1 LTNIRHTLQT
11 AACQLAALPDSAPD
25 LEAEILLASALDK
38 PRSHLHAW
46 PDKELTPE
54 ENSAFQALLT
64 RRLNGEPIA
73 YILGHREFW
82 SLQLQV
88 TPDTL
93 IPRPETE
100 LLVEKTL
107 ELIPED
113 QPFHIA
119 DLGTGSGAIAA
130 AIASERPN
138 CHIVATDCSAATL
151 AIAQTNFRRLG
162 LTHISCR
169 QGEWYAAL
177 TPDMSFDIILSNPP
191 YIPSGD
197 PHLGRGDLLRE
208 PQHALASGA
217 DGLDAIRHIISTAHQ
232 HLKNKGWLILEHGF
246 DQGMKVRSLLE
257 ENGYDNVVTHIDLAG
272 LERLSIGRLNTV

>member
-1 LTNIRHTLQT
+1 LSSIRHTLQT
-11 AACQLAALPDSAPD
+11 ASHQLAALHDGTPD

-46 PDKELTPE
+46 PDKALTSE
-54 ENSAFQALLT
+54 QDSSFQALIK

-100 LLVEKTL
+100 LLVEKAL

-138 CHIVATDCSAATL
+138 CHIVATDCSAAAL
-151 AIAQTNFRRLG
+151 AVAQANFKHLG
-162 LTHISCR
+162 FSNISCR
-169 QGEWYAAL
+169 QGEWYSAL
-177 TPDMSFDIILSNPP
+177 TSDMSFDIILSNPP

-208 PQHALASGA
+208 PQHALASGT
-217 DGLDAIRHIISTAHQ
+217 DGLDAIRHIINTAHQ
-232 HLKNKGWLILEHGF
+232 YLKNKGWLILEHGF
-246 DQGMKVRSLLE
+246 DQGMKVRSFLE
-257 ENGYDNVVTHIDLAG
+257 ENGYDSIVTHMDLAG
-272 LERLSIGRLNTV
+272 LERLSMGRLNAF